1 MRARREDPS
10 VETRVI
16 PESDSLAGKVL
27 DGDTRAIARL
37 ISLVENGGA
46 EAIPCLRALFRHAGR
61 CLSVGITGA
70 PGAGKS
76 TLVDRL
82 ADQYRTQG
90 KRVGIL
96 AVDPSS
102 PFTGGAILGDRIRM
116 QSRSLDPGTFI
127 RSMATRGSLGG
138 LSRATSD
145 ALLVLDAAGFDIVLI
160 ETVGVGQAD
169 VEIARTA
176 QMTVVLLVPGM
187 GDEVQALK
195 AGIME
200 IGDLF
205 VINKA
210 DRDGADR
217 VEADIMSLIAM
228 ARRADG
234 WRPSVLKT
242 VATEGK
248 GIEECVCAIDAWRR
262 VQENSPYRQERSLQ
276 VLKEKLL
283 GLLISEVEQFVLRDE
298 VLQQKLEDLTRQL
311 ASRSTD
317 PYTALEILKAEWARR
332 SAGEGGGSRRHRA
345 E

>member
-1 MRARREDPS
+1 
-10 VETRVI
+10 
-16 PESDSLAGKVL
+16 
-27 DGDTRAIARL
+27 
-37 ISLVENGGA
+37 
-46 EAIPCLRALFRHAGR
+46 
-61 CLSVGITGA
+61 
-70 PGAGKS
+70 
-76 TLVDRL
+76 
-82 ADQYRTQG
+82 
-90 KRVGIL
+90 
-96 AVDPSS
+96 
-102 PFTGGAILGDRIRM
+102 
-116 QSRSLDPGTFI
+116 
-127 RSMATRGSLGG
+127 
-138 LSRATSD
+138 
-145 ALLVLDAAGFDIVLI
+145 
-160 ETVGVGQAD
+160 
-169 VEIARTA
+169 
-176 QMTVVLLVPGM
+176 
-187 GDEVQALK
+187 
-195 AGIME
+195 
-200 IGDLF
+200 
-205 VINKA
+205 
-210 DRDGADR
+210 
-217 VEADIMSLIAM
+217 MSLIAM